1 MSPCALWRFTAKII
15 AFISTPVNFGLSS
28 DISRNLGMQGGNSAI
43 HVEVRFQNLSVT
55 AMIYLG
61 NRSEPTV
68 LNSYRN
74 FFEVTAPSPACK

>member
-1 MSPCALWRFTAKII
+1 MPS
-15 AFISTPVNFGLSS
+15 
-28 DISRNLGMQGGNSAI
+28 

-74 FFEVTAPSPACK
+74 FFEVQLLFPHANELL